1 MRMCSAWASGGG
13 RVVDFG
19 VYKGIFYLCAWA
31 VPELVAVDEMGQAVR
46 EKYFI
51 PGGTIELRCLV
62 TNYRED
68 FALPVWSRGGPNGGS
83 GGRLVDER
91 NKRR

>member
-1 MRMCSAWASGGG
+1 MCVCTIAH
-13 RVVDFG
+13 
-19 VYKGIFYLCAWA
+19 CT

>member
-1 MRMCSAWASGGG
+1 MMNEC
-13 RVVDFG
+13 
-19 VYKGIFYLCAWA
+19 A
-31 VPELVAVDEMGQAVR
+31 VPELVTVDEMGQAVR

-68 FALPVWSRGGPNGGS
+68 FALPVWSKGG
-83 GGRLVDER
+83 GGRILEER